1 MTVEAPRSAA
11 LVPPAS
17 SERGIADHGAGGLEP
32 PGVPEQ
38 VVTEAGGIAVSGLL
52 LRAREPR
59 AVLVALHG
67 GATTAAYFDCPGHP
81 ELSLLRVAAE
91 LGFTVL
97 ALDRPGY
104 GASAPFTDRLWDP
117 QRRVDVMYSAVT
129 QLVPETGRG
138 AGTFVIAHSA
148 GCELALRMAADSRG
162 AALLGIELAGTGREF
177 AAAARKVLMGPRG
190 PVERPR
196 GLAELLWRPAALYP
210 PDVVGGAALAAVGP
224 RLEAAAV
231 TDWADTEFPSLA
243 ARVRIPV
250 RFTLGDHERVWRNDS
265 DAMTQVGATFTAAS
279 RVVLNRQAGSGH
291 NLSVGRSA
299 RAYHLGVLGFAEEC
313 LLAAEDGFDC
323 LPEQFDGAEP
333 FRPGR

>member
-1 MTVEAPRSAA
+1 MTVEAQRSAA
-11 LVPPAS
+11 QYPAS
-17 SERGIADHGAGGLEP
+17 PAARAWEA
-32 PGVPEQ
+32 PEQ

-81 ELSLLRVAAE
+81 ELSLVRVAAG

-104 GASAPFTDRLWDP
+104 GASAPFTERLWDP
-117 QRRVDVMYSAVT
+117 QRRVDVMYSAVS
-129 QLVPETGRG
+129 QLVPDADRG

-148 GCELALRMAADSRG
+148 GCELALRMAADPRG

-177 AAAARKVLMGPRG
+177 AAAARQIVMGPRG

-196 GLAELLWRPAALYP
+196 GLGDLLWRPASLYP
-210 PDVVGGAALAAVGP
+210 PDLLGGAALAAVGP

-231 TDWADTEFPSLA
+231 TDWADTEFPALA
-243 ARVRIPV
+243 ARVHIPV

-265 DAMTQVGATFTAAS
+265 DAMTHVGATFTAAS
-279 RVVLNRQAGSGH
+279 RVVLNRQPGSGH

-313 LLAAEDGFDC
+313 LLTAGDGFDC
-323 LPEQFDGAEP
+323 HPRQFDGAEP
-333 FRPGR
+333 VSAREVR